1 MCMARNHEKS
11 GRRRFAVVGG
21 ITIALLVAWM
31 VLSPPGVEVLSEAF
45 VMGTV
50 VEIIKRDRVYKPT
63 AHVDK
68 GLAIAVVELP
78 DGGKAR
84 VFALRT
90 KISVGGRIRLKV
102 KNYSDGTRHVIA
114 AGDPTSDT

>member
-1 MCMARNHEKS
+1 MARDHEQS
-11 GRRRFAVVGG
+11 GKRRFAVVGG

-50 VEIIKRDRVYKPT
+50 VEIIKRDRAHQPT

-68 GLAIAVVELP
+68 GLAITVVELP

-84 VFALRT
+84 VFARRT

-102 KNYSDGTRHVIA
+102 KNYSDGTRHVVV
-114 AGDPTSDT
+114 AGDPTTDT